1 MSLHKL
7 DISFAASPGH
17 GFDVH
22 EGPDADTL
30 PISSAGSGSAVRL
43 TAACGLHGLS
53 HLTSLQVLM
62 LRGEVG
68 VSRCA
73 LEALATLSSLTTLTL
88 WTKVRCLG
96 GGGAEE
102 SGTRNASL
110 L

>member
-7 DISFAASPGH
+7 DISCAASPGH

-30 PISSAGSGSAVRL
+30 PTGSTSSGSSVCL
-43 TAACGLHGLS
+43 TAACGLNRLS

-88 WTKVRCLG
+88 WTKVSCLG
-96 GGGAEE
+96 EGCAEG
-102 SGTRNASL
+102 SSTRNASL